1 MLTTV
6 ALGAITRF
14 PLRQPSAPLLHC
26 AAMKRDL
33 LLLLALGAL
42 STAAC
47 SSDSGD
53 GGTGGAD
60 GSGATSGDTGGA
72 IGTGGGSSDGG
83 TGGTGAV
90 AGTGAS
96 SGSGGG
102 DGDTGGTGGGAPAC
116 TPGTGTEDVGTDSFL
131 DRATC
136 LTWQKSATISGSIN
150 ARDALT
156 HCNELTQDGLTWRLP
171 TGPEIAT
178 YPGLPTNNFAYVAGP
193 TFRPQSAPDDAT
205 GCATDTHT
213 CNLAQ
218 YSTGNFT
225 CAWQGPGGNPYPV
238 LCVSGETPSGLDSAY
253 EPATCC
259 SSSSTFQPGDCSL

>member
-1 MLTTV
+1 
-6 ALGAITRF
+6 
-14 PLRQPSAPLLHC
+14 
-26 AAMKRDL
+26 MKRDL

-47 SSDSGD
+47 SSDTGD
-53 GGTGGAD
+53 GGSGGNG
-60 GSGATSGDTGGA
+60 GSGADSNSSGGT
-72 IGTGGGSSDGG
+72 IGTGGGSSGGGTSGTGSTAG
-83 TGGTGAV
+83 TGG
-90 AGTGAS
+90 S
-96 SGSGGG
+96 SGSGGA
-102 DGDTGGTGGGAPAC
+102 TGGSGGGAPAC

-131 DRATC
+131 DKVTC
-136 LTWQKSATISGSIN
+136 LTWQKAPTITGSIN

-178 YPGLPTNNFAYVAGP
+178 YPNLPTNNFAYVAGP
-193 TFRPQSAPDDAT
+193 TFRPASAPDDAT
-205 GCATDTHT
+205 GCDTDTHT

-259 SSSSTFQPGDCSL
+259 ASSSTFQPGDCSL